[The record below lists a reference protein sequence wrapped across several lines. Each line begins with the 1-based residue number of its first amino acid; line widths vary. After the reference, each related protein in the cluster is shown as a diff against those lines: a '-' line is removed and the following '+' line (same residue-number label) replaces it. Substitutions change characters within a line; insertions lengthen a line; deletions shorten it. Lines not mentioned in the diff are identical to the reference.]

1 MLQDA
6 ESQMP
11 WGDLLTDMTN
21 HANHLNDPS
30 YLPEDARQM
39 EIEETNLFPV
49 WPETRQKQKQ

>member
-1 MLQDA
+1 
-6 ESQMP
+6 MP
-11 WGDLLTDMTN
+11 WGDLLTEIAVYVMS
-21 HANHLNDPS
+21 LNDPS